1 MVHSLFPFI
10 GPGHPFFAQ
19 VEDFRRRI
27 AAHPRASAWAEEHAG
42 QPTTIHAEVKALPA
56 PGGDWQFDR
65 FYWSLQSWDAAAAQ
79 PFDAITLSYAA
90 KTGQTEWYD
99 FPRDSYLTTMADF
112 FRGEAAPVEVLRYVP
127 LRRLTFRARA
137 GQGEPVIGKF
147 KRRSRFREAYGL
159 LGVVA
164 AAIEDAVPG
173 FAVSRPLAIDEARC
187 LYYQSALAG
196 SNLADAVDR
205 DNCDDLLA
213 AVGALHSS
221 LHEVPV
227 AALPVAEPAALLHRV
242 RRDMSWISFFEP
254 QHAPL
259 FENVLTLLQRH
270 AGAVVGGPAVFCH
283 GDFVCSQI
291 LMAEEG
297 WSVTDF
303 DLCHRGDPCRDMAI
317 LLASLPY
324 DLPLF
329 QAGAAGEGP
338 ADRSLLERAA
348 GAYLRGYAGQAGA
361 QVDPLRLAWHRI
373 GAEIYYL
380 ALMLKKDRFARP
392 LADHRLDLVR
402 ALARRLEDSDT
413 PTGADRVR
421 VG

>member
-1 MVHSLFPFI
+1 M
-10 GPGHPFFAQ
+10 
-19 VEDFRRRI
+19 I
-27 AAHPRASAWAEEHAG
+27 AAHPRAGAWAAAHAG
-42 QPTTIHAEVKALPA
+42 QPTTVHAEIKALPV
-56 PGGDWQFDR
+56 PGGGWHFER
-65 FYWSLQSWDAAAAQ
+65 FYWSLQSWDAAASQ

-90 KTGQTEWYD
+90 KTGQTEWYA
-99 FPRDSYLTTMADF
+99 FPQDSYLTTMAEF
-112 FRGEAAPVEVLRYVP
+112 FGGEAAPVEVLRYVP
-127 LRRLTFRARA
+127 LRRLTFRAR
-137 GQGEPVIGKF
+137 GSGGEPLIGKF

-164 AAIEDAVPG
+164 DAVAEAVPG

-196 SNLADAVDR
+196 TNLADAVDR
-205 DNCDDLLA
+205 ENCDDLLA
-213 AVGALHSS
+213 AVGALHRS

-227 AALPVAEPAALLHRV
+227 AALPVADGAALLDGV
-242 RRDMSWISFFEP
+242 RRDMAWITYFEP
-254 QHAPL
+254 QHAAL
-259 FENVLTLLQRH
+259 FDHVLALLQRH
-270 AGAVVGGPAVFCH
+270 AGAVLGGPAVFCH

-291 LMAEEG
+291 LMADEG

-303 DLCHRGDPCRDMAI
+303 DLCHRGDPYRDMAI

-329 QAGAAGEGP
+329 QAGAGADSP
-338 ADRSLLERAA
+338 ADGSLLERAA
-348 GAYLRGYAGQAGA
+348 AAYLRGYAEQAGA
-361 QVDPLRLAWHRI
+361 QIDALRLSWHRI

-402 ALARRLEDSDT
+402 AQARRLEVFDT